1 MFFENSLSFQL
12 KRHLAKSSD
21 QNSTAQYIFEPK
33 IVLHHSVTR
42 TLFSIVALRFGLV
55 RISTTSVLKM
65 EKTPRGSVLA
75 SLRFLPLCYYIGL
88 AQDYYLSFCKEEEN
102 E

>member
-1 MFFENSLSFQL
+1 MF
-12 KRHLAKSSD
+12 
-21 QNSTAQYIFEPK
+21 
-33 IVLHHSVTR
+33 HHSVTG

-88 AQDYYLSFCKEEEN
+88 AQDHSISLSVKKKKMSRLSLFS
-102 E
+102 

>member
-1 MFFENSLSFQL
+1 MF
-12 KRHLAKSSD
+12 
-21 QNSTAQYIFEPK
+21 
-33 IVLHHSVTR
+33 HHSVTG

-88 AQDYYLSFCKEEEN
+88 AQDYSISLSVKKKKMSRLSLFFLELEIYRL
-102 E
+102 